1 MKRMLF
7 NATQAEELRVAIV
20 DGQKL
25 IDLDIESASKEQRKS
40 NIYKAVI
47 TRIEPSL
54 EACFVDYGTDRHG
67 FLPLKEISRQ
77 SAKTAGGTRVAEGD
91 DSDDGGGR
99 RIQEQL
105 REGQELIVQVDKD
118 ERGNK
123 GAALTTYISL
133 AGRYLVLMPNNPRG
147 GGVSRRVEGEDRN
160 ELREAVSQLEV
171 PRGMSVIAR
180 TAGIGR
186 TAEELQWDLNY
197 LMQLWHAIEDAA
209 TLQAGAYLIYQES
222 SLVIR
227 AIRDYFHADIGE
239 ILIDTEGVFEQAQQF
254 MSHVMPG
261 NVSRVKLYKDDVP
274 LFSRFQIEHQIETAY
289 GRQVPLPS
297 GGAIVID
304 HTEALVS
311 VDVNSARATKG
322 GDIETTAYNTNL
334 EAADEI
340 ARQLRLRDLGGL
352 IVIDFIDMESAKN
365 QREVEIR
372 LRDAL
377 KYDRARVQLGKISR
391 FGLME
396 LSRQRL
402 RPALAE
408 SAYIP
413 CPRCHGIGHIRGTES
428 TALHILRI
436 IQEEAMKD
444 NTAQVVAQV
453 PVDVA
458 TFLLNEKRS
467 DVLSIETRFK
477 VNVLLVPNRHL
488 ETPNY
493 SIERMRHE
501 DLNQGD
507 VLPASF
513 EMVKQPEESEAIRA
527 KKEDARDP
535 RQEAV
540 VKGITPAQPAPLRV
554 ESA

>member
-47 TRIEPSL
+47 TRVEPSL

-67 FLPLKEISRQ
+67 FLPFKEISRQ
-77 SAKTAGGTRVAEGD
+77 GIKLAAGGNGRGNG
-91 DSDDGGGR
+91 SDADESDETSSKR
-99 RIQEQL
+99 MQDQL

-160 ELREAVSQLEV
+160 ELREAISQLEV

-186 TAEELQWDLNY
+186 SAEELQWDLNY

-209 TLQAGAYLIYQES
+209 KLQPGAYLIYQES

-227 AIRDYFHADIGE
+227 AIRDYFQPDIGE

-304 HTEALVS
+304 HTEALVA

-322 GDIETTAYNTNL
+322 SDIEATAYNTNL
-334 EAADEI
+334 EASDEI

-365 QREVEIR
+365 QREVENR

-377 KYDRARVQLGKISR
+377 KFDRARVQLGKISR

-428 TALHILRI
+428 TSLHILRI
-436 IQEEAMKD
+436 LQEEAMKD

-453 PVDVA
+453 PVEMQD
-458 TFLLNEKRS
+458 
-467 DVLSIETRFK
+467 
-477 VNVLLVPNRHL
+477 
-488 ETPNY
+488 
-493 SIERMRHE
+493 ER
-501 DLNQGD
+501 
-507 VLPASF
+507 LPASYANF
-513 EMVKQPEESEAIRA
+513 YVANGVVIVPTFNDRNDRVALNTLA
-527 KKEDARDP
+527 DLFPD
-535 RQEAV
+535 RQIVGIHAV
-540 VKGITPAQPAPLRV
+540 DLVWGLGTLHCLTQQQPAGT
-554 ESA
+554 